1 MLRLGA
7 TETTLLFFYFL
18 DNYENFYHG
27 VELLPDKLKYVDS
40 QKYFINWLYSTS
52 GFYDKEIN
60 GSYFDFDGDY
70 VLKSSVYN
78 EYFSKI
84 LSIIKDSNS
93 PIILVFHDFHE
104 SLLDFKTKFLE
115 YIDFNNKIKK
125 YENVLQFME
134 NKNILI
140 INNLGSL
147 MKNQFESGNIDKI
160 CNEFPKNVKS
170 IEYFE
175 NGYSFLNSGPDS
187 SLLETAKNIIEK
199 IKDLNFDGAIISAG
213 AYSCLLADDI
223 NKKLEKETF
232 VMGGVLPLYFGIST
246 KRITMYSNEF
256 VNEYFINVPDSMKP
270 LNYEKIEDG
279 CYW

>member
-18 DNYENFYHG
+18 DNYEKYYC
-27 VELLPDKLKYVDS
+27 VDLPDKLKYADA

-52 GFYDKEIN
+52 GFYDKEIK

-70 VLKSSVYN
+70 ILKSTIYN
-78 EYFSKI
+78 EYFSK
-84 LSIIKDSNS
+84 LLFIIKDTNS
-93 PIILVFHDFHE
+93 PVILVFHDTDE
-104 SLLDFKTKFLE
+104 SLSYFKNKFLE
-115 YIDFNNKIKK
+115 YIDYNNKIKK
-125 YENVLQFME
+125 YENMLQFME

-147 MKNQFESGNIDKI
+147 MKKQFESGNIDKI

-187 SLLETAKNIIEK
+187 SLLETAQNIIEK
-199 IKDLNFDGAIISAG
+199 IKYLNFDGAIISAG
-213 AYSCLLADDI
+213 AYSCILADDI
-223 NKKLEKETF
+223 NKKLGKETF
-232 VMGGVLPLYFGIST
+232 IMGGNLPLYFGIST
-246 KRITMYSNEF
+246 KRIITWCKEYI
-256 VNEYFINVPDSMKP
+256 NEYFISVPDSMKP

>member
-1 MLRLGA
+1 
-7 TETTLLFFYFL
+7 
-18 DNYENFYHG
+18 
-27 VELLPDKLKYVDS
+27 
-40 QKYFINWLYSTS
+40 
-52 GFYDKEIN
+52 
-60 GSYFDFDGDY
+60 
-70 VLKSSVYN
+70 
-78 EYFSKI
+78 
-84 LSIIKDSNS
+84 
-93 PIILVFHDFHE
+93 
-104 SLLDFKTKFLE
+104 
-115 YIDFNNKIKK
+115 
-125 YENVLQFME
+125 
-134 NKNILI
+134 
-140 INNLGSL
+140 